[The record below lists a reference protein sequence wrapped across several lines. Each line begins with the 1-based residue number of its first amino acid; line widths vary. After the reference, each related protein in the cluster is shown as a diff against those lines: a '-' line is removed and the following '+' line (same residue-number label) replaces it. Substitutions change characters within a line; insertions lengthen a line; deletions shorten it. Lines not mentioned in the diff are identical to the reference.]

1 MPVIPPPLVGIA
13 RLASEAPL
21 LEAKRAVE
29 HRQLPVRTLL
39 NRCSSP
45 RMPFQWTIN
54 PYRGC
59 EFGCRYCYARYTHE
73 FMELRRPGDFE
84 DKIFAKRFDPRA
96 LREELKRV
104 KPAEEIAIG
113 TATDPYQPAER
124 RYKITGGV
132 LAVLAGA
139 EALRLSMT
147 TKSDLVVRD
156 LDLLKRIARANVL
169 HVNITITTL
178 DAGLARLLEPR
189 APRPERRL
197 AALRRLAESGLSAG
211 VFPNP
216 IMPLLTDSEESLDAV
231 AAAAAE
237 AGAQYFGGGLLFLK
251 PCAQAVFLPF
261 LGRHFPELA
270 RRYRERFSR
279 SPFLRGEYAEML
291 KKRLER
297 IRARHGL
304 ASHPVDYC
312 PEDWPEDPQAELFP
326 PAPREESSQRFDT
339 LPGHGKGVAACGSTA
354 RGRLPARFPR
364 HLPDVAGQADRQP
377 GYGTFRGV

>member
-1 MPVIPPPLVGIA
+1 VPADSQPLVGIA
-13 RLASEAPL
+13 RLAAQAPL
-21 LEAKRAVE
+21 LEAKRTVE
-29 HRQLPVRTLL
+29 YHELPARSLL

-73 FMELRRPGDFE
+73 FMELRQPEDFE
-84 DKIFAKRFDPRA
+84 DKIFAKRFSPRA

-104 KPAEEIAIG
+104 RAGEDIAIG

-124 RYKITGGV
+124 RFKITGGV
-132 LAVLAGA
+132 VAVLAGL
-139 EALRLSMT
+139 EGHRLSIT

-156 LDLLKRIARANVL
+156 IDLLQRIARANVL

-189 APRPERRL
+189 APRPDLRL
-197 AALRRLAESGLSAG
+197 SAVRRLAESGLSVG

-216 IMPLLTDSEESLDAV
+216 IMPLLTDSERSLDALASAS
-231 AAAAAE
+231 AA
-237 AGAQYFGGGLLFLK
+237 AGAQYFGGGVLFLK

-261 LGRHFPELA
+261 LGRHFPQLA
-270 RRYRERFSR
+270 TRYRERFAR
-279 SPFLRGEYAEML
+279 SAFLRGDYTEVIKE
-291 KKRLER
+291 RLAR

-304 ASHPVDYC
+304 ASLPTDYC
-312 PEDWPEDPQAELFP
+312 PENWPADPQGELFP
-326 PAPREESSQRFDT
+326 PD
-339 LPGHGKGVAACGSTA
+339 AA
-354 RGRLPARFPR
+354 
-364 HLPDVAGQADRQP
+364 
-377 GYGTFRGV
+377 